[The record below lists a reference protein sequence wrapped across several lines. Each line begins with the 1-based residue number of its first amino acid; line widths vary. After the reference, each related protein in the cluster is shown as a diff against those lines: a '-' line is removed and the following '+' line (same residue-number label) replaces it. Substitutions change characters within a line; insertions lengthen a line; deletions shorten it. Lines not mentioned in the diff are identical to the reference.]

1 MPQTLLAVLA
11 LIIAG
16 ALTLGQNKMMNDSV
30 QNVMEDELEVI
41 VSGTLLHTLEFADS
55 RAFDDATT
63 PTSLRA
69 ALGLNGVIS
78 EAALDTLSADDLR
91 FIDAADFNPKS
102 NFGRT
107 PGGVAAQCDI
117 ADPSQSLLCD
127 DISDLETEVEEGDD
141 GWREVV
147 FHTVGGDPLTVEV
160 KVEVNYVEVAAPDVD
175 VNYPTFHKRV
185 DVYARSPLLQ
195 IQNPNHQGIHMNRVI
210 SYDPEVALEYLKRSL
225 NADLDVVLNEAAM
238 ALSAAEEAL
247 RVATEASNIAQ
258 AQSDRAN
265 ADLDEANS
273 LLAGAQSELDALQED
288 VDAAESTL
296 SDLSQNTGPSDSQL
310 RQLERAVTQAQNK
323 ANNKQS
329 NFENKRRSFLKKPW
343 SNSRRKKME
352 SAERS
357 WHSALQALA
366 DAQSALASATSGTTT
381 DPAALASATAALAAA
396 RTARDNAQSAVQAA
410 IQARDEA
417 QRIVNQANSALQAA
431 VQTYQQAMADLAAA
445 QEAYEAAQRRADYAN
460 GN

>member
-63 PTSLRA
+63 PTKLRA

-91 FIDAADFNPKS
+91 FIEAADFNPKS

-107 PGGVAAQCDI
+107 PGGAAAKCDI
-117 ADPSQSLLCD
+117 ADPSKSLLCD

-160 KVEVNYVEVAAPDVD
+160 KVEVNYVEVAAPDVAVD
-175 VNYPTFHKRV
+175 YPTFHKRV

-195 IQNPNHQGIHMNRVI
+195 IRNPSHTGIHMNRVI
-210 SYDPEVALEYLKRSL
+210 SYDPNVALEYLRRSL
-225 NADLDVVLNEAAM
+225 NADLDDVLDEAAM
-238 ALSAAEEAL
+238 ALAAAEEAL

-265 ADLDEANS
+265 TDLDEANS
-273 LLAGAQSELDALQED
+273 LLAGTQSELDALQAD
-288 VDAAESTL
+288 VDAAEAAL
-296 SDLSQNTGPSDSQL
+296 GDLSQNTGPSEGQL
-310 RQLERAVTQAQNK
+310 RQLEQAVSQAQSR
-323 ANNKQS
+323 ANDKQTD
-329 NFENKRRSFLKKPW
+329 FENKRRSYLKKPW
-343 SNSRRKKME
+343 KKNRKKKME
-352 SAERS
+352 AAERA
-357 WHSALQALA
+357 WHSSLQELAAAQAALA
-366 DAQSALASATSGTTT
+366 AGTSGTTT
-381 DPAALASATAALAAA
+381 DPAALASATAALSAA
-396 RTARDNAQSAVQAA
+396 RSARDNAQSAVAAA

-417 QRIVNQANSALQAA
+417 QRLVNQADSALQAA
-431 VQTYQQAMADLAAA
+431 MQAYQQATADLAAA